1 MAFHSHL
8 QLEDPGNSRAGGV
21 GLAEQALGPVGPT
34 HRTEDGPLQ
43 SLLADGIRQHPD
55 WPTLEA

>member
-1 MAFHSHL
+1 MFHSHL
-8 QLEDPGNSRAGGV
+8 QLEGPGNSRAGGV
-21 GLAEQALGPVGPT
+21 GLAEQAVGPVGPP
-34 HRTEDGPLQ
+34 TEDGPLQ